1 MDNTQKYAYLSA
13 NYIDNSL
20 PQDETDYEVEKIVS
34 EYCHP
39 KWGMC
44 YFVYF
49 VDHEFLENDQHLL
62 LEGEMFNC
70 TGVLHDWKYRDA
82 NPKPK
87 YYGAASISKADTNQV
102 GEFWKFIEGHETG
115 VQCMII
121 AVNIYFQHS
130 FGQEFIQKQLRKKK
144 SDPQVC

>member
-1 MDNTQKYAYLSA
+1 MDNRQKYACLSA
-13 NYIDNSL
+13 NYIDNNL

-34 EYCHP
+34 EYFHS

-44 YFVYF
+44 YFVKY
-49 VDHEFLENDQHLL
+49 VNHEFLENDQHLL

-87 YYGAASISKADTNQV
+87 YYGAVSLNKDDTNEV

-115 VQCMII
+115 DQCMII

-130 FGQEFIQKQLRKKK
+130 FGQEFIENQLRRNK
-144 SDPQVC
+144 SDPKVC